1 MKEFLVDLWVAIMV
15 VSPFFVILLTYGII
29 SSYKEQKRLRKQYER
44 DLELKV
50 YALEFHLSQIED
62 MIENGQGGKVFKYLI
77 KSKQL

>member
-1 MKEFLVDLWVAIMV
+1 MKEFLVELWGAIMV
-15 VSPFFVILLTYGII
+15 VSPFFVISLTYGII

-50 YALEFHLSQIED
+50 YALEFHLAQIED
-62 MIENGQGGKVFKYLI
+62 MIENGQGGKVLKYLI